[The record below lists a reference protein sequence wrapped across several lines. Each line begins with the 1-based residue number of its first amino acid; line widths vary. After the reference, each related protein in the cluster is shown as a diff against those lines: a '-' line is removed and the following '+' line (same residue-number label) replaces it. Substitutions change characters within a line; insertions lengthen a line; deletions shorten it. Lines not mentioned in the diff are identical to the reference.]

1 LLDEIDKPMLLLLPL
16 TIGQAKLLKI
26 FCSDTLSTER
36 QAAMTQPLSNIRI
49 LDLSRL
55 LPGAYATQMLADLG
69 ADVIKIEE
77 PGSGDYS
84 RIMPPYSLGGMGLYF
99 LATNRNKRSMTLNL
113 KLAEGREIFLRLVKE
128 ADVVLESFR
137 PGVLER
143 LGLGYQQLKEV
154 NPRLVYCAISGYG
167 QDGPY
172 RLRAGHDLNYAGYAG
187 LLDYNRG
194 PNGEPVMPP
203 TQLGDLAGGSF
214 LSVIGILSALLGRNQ
229 TGEGR
234 MVDVSMTEGVMALLP
249 LIAAAYLNSGEAP
262 RPGTSALDGG
272 LPCYN
277 IYETRDG
284 KHITLAALEQKFW
297 HTFCT
302 RSGHP
307 ELLLHHLPTSVE
319 ERVQTIEA
327 LRTIFKTRTRDE
339 WLAELAE
346 IDACVG
352 PVYSL
357 AEVFSDPQAQ
367 ARGVKVAS
375 GPIGDT
381 GAFFQALPTFP
392 RLSAS
397 EQEPGSAPPDLGQHT
412 NELLQELNYNQPEI
426 EELRT
431 RGVI

>member
-1 LLDEIDKPMLLLLPL
+1 MTLPL
-16 TIGQAKLLKI
+16 DGV
-26 FCSDTLSTER
+26 
-36 QAAMTQPLSNIRI
+36 RI

-55 LPGAYATQMLADLG
+55 LPGAYASQMLADFG

-77 PGSGDYS
+77 PGSGDYG
-84 RIMPPYSLGGMGLYF
+84 RFMPPHGAGGMSLYF
-99 LATNRNKRSMTLNL
+99 LAINRNKRSMTLNL
-113 KLAEGREIFLRLVKE
+113 KTERGREIFQRLVKA

-143 LGLGYQQLKEV
+143 LGLGYTQLKEI

-194 PNGEPVMPP
+194 SNGEPAMPP

-214 LSVIGILSALLGRNQ
+214 MSVIGIMAALLGRAQ

-249 LIAAAYLNSGEAP
+249 LVATAFLNTGKAP
-262 RPGTSALDGG
+262 RPGTSPLDGG

-284 KHITLAALEQKFW
+284 KHVTLAALEYKFW

-302 RSGHP
+302 HIGHL
-307 ELLLHHLPTSVE
+307 ELLPFHLPAGPQ
-319 ERVQTIEA
+319 EREQAIEIVRA
-327 LRTIFKTRTRDE
+327 VFKTRTRDE

-352 PVYSL
+352 PVYTL
-357 AEVFSDPQAQ
+357 DEALNDPHAQ
-367 ARGVKVAS
+367 ARGTSVS
-375 GPIGDT
+375 GGQP
-381 GAFFQALPTFP
+381 GADGEAFRTLPSFP
-392 RLSAS
+392 RISGVEE
-397 EQEPGSAPPDLGQHT
+397 EQRYAPPNLGQHT
-412 NELLQELNYNQPEI
+412 SALLLELGYSEAEI
-426 EELRT
+426 EQLKAE
-431 RGVI
+431 GVI

>member
-1 LLDEIDKPMLLLLPL
+1 MTLPL
-16 TIGQAKLLKI
+16 NGV
-26 FCSDTLSTER
+26 
-36 QAAMTQPLSNIRI
+36 RI

-55 LPGAYATQMLADLG
+55 LPGAYASQMLADFG

-77 PGSGDYS
+77 PGSGDYG
-84 RIMPPYSLGGMGLYF
+84 RFMPPHGAGGMSLYF
-99 LATNRNKRSMTLNL
+99 LAINRNKRSMTLNL
-113 KLAEGREIFLRLVKE
+113 KTERGREIFRRLVKD

-143 LGLGYQQLKEV
+143 LDLGYAQLKEI

-194 PNGEPVMPP
+194 PNGEPAMPP

-214 LSVIGILSALLGRNQ
+214 LSVIGIMAALLGREQ
-229 TGEGR
+229 TGAGR

-249 LIAAAYLNSGEAP
+249 LVAATFLNTGQAP
-262 RPGTSALDGG
+262 RPGTSPLDGG

-277 IYETRDG
+277 IYATSDG
-284 KHITLAALEQKFW
+284 KHITLAALEYKFW

-302 RSGHP
+302 RIGHL
-307 ELLLHHLPTSVE
+307 ELLPFHLPAGPE
-319 ERVQTIEA
+319 EREQASET
-327 LRTIFKTRTRDE
+327 LRAIFKSRTRDE

-352 PVYSL
+352 PVYTL
-357 AEVFSDPQAQ
+357 DEALNDPHAQ
-367 ARGVKVAS
+367 ARGTSVS
-375 GPIGDT
+375 GGQV
-381 GAFFQALPTFP
+381 GADGETFRTLPSFP
-392 RLSAS
+392 RISGVEP
-397 EQEPGSAPPDLGQHT
+397 EQRYTPPDLGQHT
-412 NELLQELNYNQPEI
+412 NALLLELGYSEAEI
-426 EELRT
+426 EHLKTE
-431 RGVI
+431 GAI